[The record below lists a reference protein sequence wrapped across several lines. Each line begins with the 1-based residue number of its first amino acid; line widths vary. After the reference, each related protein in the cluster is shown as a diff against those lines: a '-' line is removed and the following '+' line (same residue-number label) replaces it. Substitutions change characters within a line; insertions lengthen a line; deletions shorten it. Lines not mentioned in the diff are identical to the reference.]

1 MQTIQRVCRPYI
13 GTRSFYADALK
24 VMIPVTIQQ
33 LINNLFNM
41 VDSLMVGSLDING
54 LAMSAV
60 SVANKPYVIFFG
72 VFFGM
77 TGAAGLMISQ
87 YYGAN
92 DRKTCQGLFALQMVI
107 GLAISLFFCALL
119 GFMPEQVMRIFVTDA
134 RTIDLGVRYMR
145 VICLSYVPVAIS
157 NTCIFSMRALGQN
170 RTSVL
175 VSLATMGVNAACNYV
190 LIFGKLG
197 FPAMGVE
204 GAAWGTLIARLFEMV
219 FYIVLLS
226 RKRMVFT
233 LHLLAFLKLPKA
245 VVKSFLIKAVP
256 LITNEILWTFGM
268 NIYFWCYAHL
278 NEAALPAITIAEQC
292 SQIAAVMAMGTAS
305 AVSVLIGTE
314 LGANRLREAKN
325 NCKKLLTLVVCI
337 GLLCMMVCCLL
348 GVIMPY
354 AFQISDELRTLTT
367 RVTVIMGVL
376 SPLNFIYAFCFF
388 CMRAGGDTRNA
399 MLLDS
404 GYMWLLPVPAAI
416 VMAVFFQG
424 RITVVF
430 ATFVIQLLMNS
441 KVVLALYVLKKG
453 RWVRNLTQ
461 E

>member
-1 MQTIQRVCRPYI
+1 
-13 GTRSFYADALK
+13 
-24 VMIPVTIQQ
+24 
-33 LINNLFNM
+33 
-41 VDSLMVGSLDING
+41 
-54 LAMSAV
+54 
-60 SVANKPYVIFFG
+60 
-72 VFFGM
+72 
-77 TGAAGLMISQ
+77 
-87 YYGAN
+87 
-92 DRKTCQGLFALQMVI
+92 
-107 GLAISLFFCALL
+107 
-119 GFMPEQVMRIFVTDA
+119 
-134 RTIDLGVRYMR
+134 
-145 VICLSYVPVAIS
+145 YVPVAIS

-256 LITNEILWTFGM
+256 LITNEVLWTFGM